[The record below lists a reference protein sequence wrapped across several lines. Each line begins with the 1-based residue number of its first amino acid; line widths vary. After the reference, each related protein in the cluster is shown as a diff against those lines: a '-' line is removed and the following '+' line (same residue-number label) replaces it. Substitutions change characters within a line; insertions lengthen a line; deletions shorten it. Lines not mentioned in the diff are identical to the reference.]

1 MTLGEKLKEERNK
14 KGVTEAEVARAL
26 GVTQGAISRFENGT
40 KNPSTGTLV
49 ALAKYYN
56 VSLDYLVGNIGAN

>member
-40 KNPSTGTLV
+40 KNPSTGVLV
-49 ALAKYYN
+49 ALAKYYGA
-56 VSLDYLVGNIGAN
+56 SLDYLVGNVAAN

>member
-26 GVTQGAISRFENGT
+26 GVTQGAISQFENGI
-40 KNPSTGTLV
+40 KSPSTGVLV
-49 ALAKYYN
+49 ALAKYYG
-56 VSLDYLVGNIGAN
+56 VSLDYLVGNVAVG